1 MKKNIGRKKI
11 ISILLIILLI
21 ITTKVYAAEDS
32 FGTELT
38 VDNAQVKAN
47 DLVTVTIGLN
57 NIEIEGGDKGIG
69 GYTGKIEYD
78 TSILEYVSASGTD
91 IWDKP
96 FFSDKFITSTTSNG
110 VVVDTPQSIGTIT
123 FKVRSDAVLGKTT
136 IGLENFSGTNGEK
149 DIYTMN
155 KSVEIEVIG
164 NGNGNGNGNNTG
176 NGNNSN
182 ENDNN
187 INNKPNNDNS
197 SENQNTP
204 GDIKEGN
211 LPYAGDNKIIVFT
224 ILGGCFLLAI
234 VLYIRFR
241 VIDGRLKG

>member
-1 MKKNIGRKKI
+1 MKKNIGRKKV

-32 FGTELT
+32 FETNLT
-38 VDNAQVKAN
+38 VNNAQVKAN
-47 DLVTVTIGLN
+47 DLVTITIGLDK
-57 NIEIEGGDKGIG
+57 IAIEGGDKGIG

-110 VVVDTPQSIGTIT
+110 GVVDTPQSIGTIT

-164 NGNGNGNGNNTG
+164 NGNNDGEHNTG
-176 NGNNSN
+176 NGNNNN
-182 ENDNN
+182 ENNN
-187 INNKPNNDNS
+187 NNS
-197 SENQNTP
+197 SENQNEP
-204 GDIKEGN
+204 ADIKEGQ
-211 LPYAGDNKIIVFT
+211 LPYAGANSIIVFL

-234 VLYIRFR
+234 SLYIRYK